1 MDDTK
6 LSGKRVAILSE
17 SGFEQVELLK
27 PRLALEEAGARVDV
41 VSPQRGKIQG
51 WNHQEK
57 GEQVAVDVTLDKARV
72 EDYDAL
78 VLPGGVMNPDQLRQ
92 DPGAVRFIRAFF
104 DAGKPIGAICHG
116 PWTLIEADVVR
127 GRKVTSWP
135 SLKTDLR
142 NAGASWVDQEVVT
155 DQGLTTSRKP
165 ADLPAFNRALIE
177 QIAGA
182 RGAALRGPPRDAG

>member
-57 GEQVAVDVTLDKARV
+57 GEQVAVDVTLKEARP

-92 DPGAVRFIRAFF
+92 DPSAVKFIRAFF

-127 GRKVTSWP
+127 GRTVTSWP

-155 DQGLTTSRKP
+155 DRGLTTSRKP
-165 ADLPAFNRALIE
+165 DDLPAFNRALIE
-177 QIAGA
+177 EIAGVRA
-182 RGAALRGPPRDAG
+182 SAAQRS